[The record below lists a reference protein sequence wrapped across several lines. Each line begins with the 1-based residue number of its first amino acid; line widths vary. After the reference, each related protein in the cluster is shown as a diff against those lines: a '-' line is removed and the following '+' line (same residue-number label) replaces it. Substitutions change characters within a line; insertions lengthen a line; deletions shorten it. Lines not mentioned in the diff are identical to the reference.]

1 MAPFSSIMFSIL
13 FATLILRLNLVA
25 TAVAVMAFIP
35 FSAPVTSLLLMSGMS
50 TLPMIFSLG
59 AWSDILF
66 WD

>member
-1 MAPFSSIMFSIL
+1 
-13 FATLILRLNLVA
+13 VA

-50 TLPMIFSLG
+50 TLPIIFSLG
-59 AWSDILF
+59 PWLDILF